1 MSDIS
6 SENKHDLTIL
16 LPAIRQ
22 AGAEIMAIH
31 ARGVTAELK
40 QDRSPVTEADKA
52 AERILLAALA
62 EHFPDIPVIS
72 EENPDS
78 HKLSAAP
85 CYFLVDPLDGTREF
99 LRADSSGAFT
109 VNIGLIEQGRAS
121 QGTIYAPAFDRLCW
135 TVFERDNL
143 VAYQDDKNG
152 ITALKIRALPL
163 SGPVAVASRSHLDP
177 NTCDFLTRESISE
190 TLSIGSSLKFLL
202 LADGQADIYPRY
214 GPTMEWDTAAGEA
227 ILRAAGGTVLSEDG
241 RQHVYGKAGWKNG
254 PFIAC
259 AGYLPHSL

>member
-1 MSDIS
+1 M
-6 SENKHDLTIL
+6 
-16 LPAIRQ
+16 RQ

-52 AERILLAALA
+52 AERVLLAALA

-78 HKLSAAP
+78 HKLSAAS

-99 LRADSSGAFT
+99 LRTDSSGAFT
-109 VNIGLIEQGRAS
+109 VNIGLVEEGCAS
-121 QGTIYAPAFDRLCW
+121 QGTIYAPAFDKLCW
-135 TVFERDNL
+135 TAFEGDNL
-143 VAYQDDKNG
+143 VAYKDEKNE
-152 ITALKIRALPL
+152 ITTLNIRALPSL
-163 SGPVAVASRSHLDP
+163 GPVAVASRSHLDP
-177 NTCDFLTRESISE
+177 NTSDFLTRESISE

-202 LADGQADIYPRY
+202 LADGQADIYPRF

-241 RQHVYGKAGWKNG
+241 RQHTYGKAGWKNA

-259 AGYLPHSL
+259 AGYLPQHL

>member
-1 MSDIS
+1 M
-6 SENKHDLTIL
+6 
-16 LPAIRQ
+16 RQ
-22 AGAEIMAIH
+22 AGTEIMAIH

-62 EHFPDIPVIS
+62 EYFPDVPVIS
-72 EENPDS
+72 EENLDS
-78 HKLSAAP
+78 HKLSAAS

-99 LRADSSGAFT
+99 LRTVSSGAFT
-109 VNIGLIEQGRAS
+109 VNVGLVEEGCAS
-121 QGTIYAPAFDRLCW
+121 QGTIYAPAFDKLCW
-135 TVFERDNL
+135 TAFEGDNL
-143 VAYQDDKNG
+143 VAYQDEKND
-152 ITALKIRALPL
+152 ITTLNIRALPSL
-163 SGPVAVASRSHLDP
+163 GPVAVTSRSHLDP
-177 NTCDFLTRESISE
+177 NTSDFLTRESISE

-202 LADGQADIYPRY
+202 LADGQADIYPRF

-241 RQHVYGKAGWKNG
+241 RRHTYGKAGWKNT

-259 AGYLPHSL
+259 AGYLPQYL

>member
-1 MSDIS
+1 
-6 SENKHDLTIL
+6 
-16 LPAIRQ
+16 
-22 AGAEIMAIH
+22 
-31 ARGVTAELK
+31 
-40 QDRSPVTEADKA
+40 
-52 AERILLAALA
+52 
-62 EHFPDIPVIS
+62 
-72 EENPDS
+72 
-78 HKLSAAP
+78 
-85 CYFLVDPLDGTREF
+85 
-99 LRADSSGAFT
+99 
-109 VNIGLIEQGRAS
+109 
-121 QGTIYAPAFDRLCW
+121 
-135 TVFERDNL
+135 
-143 VAYQDDKNG
+143 
-152 ITALKIRALPL
+152 LPL

-177 NTCDFLTRESISE
+177 NTSDFLTRESISE